1 MGLLSYLEV
10 REKIVNM
17 EWSGTYIQ
25 LTRVVS
31 LTTIH
36 SSHDDTGQYIVN
48 HADSTKTNT
57 PSVPKYYLF

>member
-1 MGLLSYLEV
+1 
-10 REKIVNM
+10 M

-48 HADSTKTNT
+48 HADNTKTNN